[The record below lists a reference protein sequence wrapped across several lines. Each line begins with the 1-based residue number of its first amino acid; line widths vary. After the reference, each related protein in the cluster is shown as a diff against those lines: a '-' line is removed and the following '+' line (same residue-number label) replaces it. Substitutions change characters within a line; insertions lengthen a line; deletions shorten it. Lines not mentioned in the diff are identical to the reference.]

1 MIMSFVFDTASAD
14 DCERVWDLI
23 CQLEK
28 CRLPFEPF
36 REMFAKQVKSTHYCC
51 LVAREEADAPACAIL
66 NLRFENQ
73 LHHAARVAEILEFI
87 VDEPHRG
94 KGIGAALLEEA
105 QRVAKEMGCMQLE
118 VTSNRTRT
126 EAHGFYESQGMVNS
140 HVKLTLP
147 FGEINLED
155 IS

>member
-1 MIMSFVFDTASAD
+1 MSFVFDTASAD

-28 CRLPFEPF
+28 CRLPF
-36 REMFAKQVKSTHYCC
+36 VKSTHYCC

-105 QRVAKEMGCMQLE
+105 QRVAKEMGCVQLE

-147 FGEINLED
+147 FDETDLED

>member
-66 NLRFENQ
+66 NLRFKTSCTTQRASPRSLNS
-73 LHHAARVAEILEFI
+73 LWTSPTAARELGRA
-87 VDEPHRG
+87 P
-94 KGIGAALLEEA
+94 
-105 QRVAKEMGCMQLE
+105 
-118 VTSNRTRT
+118 
-126 EAHGFYESQGMVNS
+126 
-140 HVKLTLP
+140 
-147 FGEINLED
+147 
-155 IS
+155 

>member
-1 MIMSFVFDTASAD
+1 MSFVFDTASAD

-36 REMFAKQVKSTHYCC
+36 REMFVKQVKSTHYCC
-51 LVAREEADAPACAIL
+51 LVAREE
-66 NLRFENQ
+66 
-73 LHHAARVAEILEFI
+73 AEILEFI

-105 QRVAKEMGCMQLE
+105 QRVAKEMGCVQLE

-147 FGEINLED
+147 FDEIDLED

>member
-1 MIMSFVFDTASAD
+1 MLMSFVFDTASVD

-28 CRLPFEPF
+28 SKLPFEPF
-36 REMFAKQVKSTHYCC
+36 SEMFAKQVKSTHYCC
-51 LVAREEADAPACAIL
+51 LVAREETESPVCALL

-73 LHHAARVAEILEFI
+73 LHHAARVAEILELI
-87 VDEPHRG
+87 VDEPYRG
-94 KGIGAALLEEA
+94 RGIGAALVEEGV
-105 QRVAKEMGCMQLE
+105 RVAKEMGCVQLE
-118 VTSNRTRT
+118 VTSNRTRS
-126 EAHGFYESQGMVNS
+126 EAHRFYESQGMVDS

-147 FGEINLED
+147 FEDIDLED